1 MKIVT
6 AILLSFGV
14 RKKSW
19 HFDDNFLKNYH
30 QNKYNNN
37 K

>member
-6 AILLSFGV
+6 AIHLSFGV

-19 HFDDNFLKNYH
+19 HFDDNFLKNY
-30 QNKYNNN
+30 QKNKYN
-37 K
+37 KKQ